1 MVRKR
6 FTVWIRFHGIASCF
20 TVTSCILSFE
30 ILVQLIFEWNMFVN
44 INLSF
49 FVAWIERGF
58 KCTDESNPDWITG
71 KAWCRYLRKL
81 FTVTIINCYRLL
93 HKEIIKLQ
101 GPRSLNCGGKFIF
114 IFACSLVT
122 DLLQY
127 NVSWFNTLFYVR
139 RDINSQTLIPME
151 MVIPQY
157 KIYLIFLV
165 NVGPECMM
173 HVQ

>member
-44 INLSF
+44 IILSF

-71 KAWCRYLRKL
+71 KACCRYLRKL
-81 FTVTIINCYRLL
+81 FTVTIINC
-93 HKEIIKLQ
+93 
-101 GPRSLNCGGKFIF
+101 
-114 IFACSLVT
+114 
-122 DLLQY
+122 
-127 NVSWFNTLFYVR
+127 
-139 RDINSQTLIPME
+139 
-151 MVIPQY
+151 
-157 KIYLIFLV
+157 
-165 NVGPECMM
+165 
-173 HVQ
+173 